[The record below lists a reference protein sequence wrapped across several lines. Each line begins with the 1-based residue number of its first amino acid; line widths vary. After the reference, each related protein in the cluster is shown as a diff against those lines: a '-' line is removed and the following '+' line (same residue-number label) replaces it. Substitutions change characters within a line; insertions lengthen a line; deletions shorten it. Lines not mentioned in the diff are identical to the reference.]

1 MDPGYLVDFVSRHT
15 SDIFAAQATSFGT
28 LGDSYAN
35 SYKIQGSLGN
45 FINPPI
51 IITNHLLSPSSKTS
65 VFQLQ
70 PPIPLPRGNNNRPPI
85 TQMES
90 DPFHPTRKTN
100 NLDNYTPTSS
110 NSSSSPQYQDSSS
123 FNPSPPLFLLLN
135 NNNSSFN
142 ANKHKFYRCKTAPAM
157 VVMPEDTTTKSD
169 PKPSEPD
176 SGSLLRQALL
186 LLILYLSLGVFI
198 YYFNRDHF
206 SGLETHPLVDA
217 LYFCIVT
224 MCTIGYGDIAP
235 ITPSAKLFSCFFVL
249 VGFGFIDIMLSGVVN
264 YVLDLQE
271 NLVLKS
277 IKLNKNLNQN
287 HNHMGVSSE
296 ETKRFS
302 PIDYIFDFA
311 KGRMRIRLKVGL
323 ALGVVLLSIGM
334 GTVVLFFVEGLNWID
349 SLYLSVLS
357 VTTVG
362 YGDKA
367 FKTLPGRLFASV
379 WLLFSTLMVA
389 RSFLYLTEARI
400 DKRHR
405 RLANRVLQR
414 QITVKDLLAA
424 DINNNGFL
432 CKSEYVVFKL
442 KEMGKIKEREV
453 LQICDQFNKLDSDN
467 SGKITLRR
475 LFAGRN
481 I

>member
-1 MDPGYLVDFVSRHT
+1 
-15 SDIFAAQATSFGT
+15 
-28 LGDSYAN
+28 
-35 SYKIQGSLGN
+35 
-45 FINPPI
+45 
-51 IITNHLLSPSSKTS
+51 
-65 VFQLQ
+65 
-70 PPIPLPRGNNNRPPI
+70 
-85 TQMES
+85 MEA
-90 DPFHPTRKTN
+90 DPFRPSRRTK
-100 NLDNYTPTSS
+100 NLIDDGHGPTSS
-110 NSSSSPQYQDSSS
+110 SFNSSSSEAEQQQQDLLHQDPS
-123 FNPSPPLFLLLN
+123 FNSSIFLLLN
-135 NNNSSFN
+135 NPNSNSK
-142 ANKHKFYRCKTAPAM
+142 KHKFYRCKTAPAM
-157 VVMPEDTTTKSD
+157 VVMPQETSTD
-169 PKPSEPD
+169 PKAAQPD
-176 SGSLLRQALL
+176 SASLLRQAAL

-235 ITPSAKLFSCFFVL
+235 VTPSAKLFSCFFVL

-271 NLVLKS
+271 NMVLKS
-277 IKLNKNLNQN
+277 IKMN
-287 HNHMGVSSE
+287 HAGLHMGLE
-296 ETKRFS
+296 ESRFS

-334 GTVVLFFVEGLNWID
+334 GTVVLFFVEGLDWID

-367 FKTLPGRLFASV
+367 FKTLPGRLFASI

-405 RLANRVLQR
+405 RLANRVLDR

-432 CKSEYVVFKL
+432 WLVYY
-442 KEMGKIKEREV
+442 
-453 LQICDQFNKLDSDN
+453 
-467 SGKITLRR
+467 
-475 LFAGRN
+475 
-481 I
+481 